1 MNFQLSNAVLIEG
14 GGRWDG
20 LKAEISSCSRKILPV
35 PTKKLIIHLILLHC
49 SGAG

>member
-20 LKAEISSCSRKILPV
+20 LKAEIAPVLEKFCLYLPR
-35 PTKKLIIHLILLHC
+35 
-49 SGAG
+49 S